1 VTLFYLILADLVLV
15 LHALIVA
22 FNIVAL
28 PVIWLGYFCRWRFV
42 RNFTFR
48 ITHVAL
54 IAFITVESLLG
65 AVCPFTTW
73 ENWCLTRAGVGPR
86 YERDF
91 IGYWVH
97 RLLFYDC
104 NEKVFMTAYVVF
116 LLLVL
121 ATLVWVKPERRRKGK
136 DGQTTPG
143 INR

>member
-1 VTLFYLILADLVLV
+1 MRLFYLILADLILV

-22 FNIVAL
+22 FNLGAL
-28 PVIWLGYFCRWRFV
+28 PAIWLGHFCRWQFV

-54 IAFITVESLLG
+54 IAFITAESLIG
-65 AVCPFTTW
+65 ASCPFTTW
-73 ENWCLTRAGVGPR
+73 ENWSLTKAGVGPR
-86 YERDF
+86 YERDC

-104 NEKVFMTAYVVF
+104 NEKAFMTAYVVF

-121 ATLVWVKPERRRKGK
+121 VTLVCIRPERRRTGRDK
-136 DGQTTPG
+136 
-143 INR
+143 NR